1 MSIARIGVLIV
12 CWLSIFGALKT
23 ENEKNR
29 WMLTLVAIA
38 TALLSYF
45 LE

>member
-1 MSIARIGVLIV
+1 MSIARVGVLIV

-29 WMLTLVAIA
+29 WTLTVVAIV
-38 TALLSYF
+38 TAILSYF